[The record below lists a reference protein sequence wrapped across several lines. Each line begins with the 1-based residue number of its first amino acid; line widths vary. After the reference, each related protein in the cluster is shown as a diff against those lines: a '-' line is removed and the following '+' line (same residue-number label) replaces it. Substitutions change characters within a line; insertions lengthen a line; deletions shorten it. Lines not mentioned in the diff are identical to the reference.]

1 MNDETEPT
9 PIEDDNLEALPE
21 SVDAIIDAESDES
34 LLESYVDADA
44 NDIES
49 ETSIDDDIMDII
61 DDSDDMMGDALD
73 IDAALASV
81 GTLEEELAEREA
93 QEQAER
99 EYIEAQR
106 QAEAEEAQR
115 RASHYFPRPPL
126 LSLKR
131 GEMASVIPAL
141 VLMAFGAWLTMTLTT
156 NDGKLNE
163 SLTLVLGMASI
174 GLILVT
180 QWMTSERWSR
190 GTGFLGLTLLLSS
203 GLMVFLANDTQ
214 LGYEGYP
221 LVIVILGLSML
232 LIQFLSQPIGI
243 NLTFIGIA
251 LIVAGMIGL
260 IVSTGIIEG
269 QEWKDIAQVAW
280 IPVLIIVLFMIGIPL
295 VLNRRGRE

>member
-203 GLMVFLANDTQ
+203 GLMVFLANDAQ